1 MTVLAARTGPRGDP
15 GAANGLEALAGAV
28 LALRR
33 TADVGTACMIA
44 GDCAAQAL
52 GADAFRL
59 LRIDPRSGATRR
71 LEEGGVETPY
81 LAEPDGPVEWVMRDQ
96 AAWFDDGTVTDPAMT
111 DREALLW
118 SAPPAALAVV
128 PLFSGSVPFGILLI
142 AFPTAR
148 AFPAPD
154 RLLLQT
160 LADAL
165 SLALERSEL
174 RRAAELERARRIALE
189 RGREVTEEASSVL
202 MSLVAHE
209 IRTPLTAIQAYTETL
224 LESLG
229 HPHAPRERF
238 LGIINEE
245 CARLGRLVT
254 DVLDLS
260 RLEAGQRPLRLSRF
274 DLQALVDE
282 AASPFLAIARVRGI
296 TFDVMLPAGL
306 AVEADR
312 DLLRRLIGNLLSNAL
327 RHSPTGG
334 QVRIAIETGDDAWT
348 AAVEDRGPGL
358 PDALPQLATR
368 PATATPGAEGSG
380 LGLAI
385 AGGIV
390 ALHGGRLWTE
400 SPLGGGARFCFR
412 LPLRQMASP
421 HARRI
426 ARVLVGRPDI
436 RRLFEESVRMVAA
449 TMDAEIVSLMLVDP
463 ERGDLFVA
471 ASRGLEAQNLPMRRT
486 AVRSGVAGSVAAWA
500 KPVLVNNI
508 ETDRRFQRLNHPQYS
523 TKSLLSV
530 PLLVEA
536 EVLGVV
542 NVNNKLSRASFD
554 EHDLSVLV
562 ALVERIG
569 SAVERTTAYPDSD
582 QAVADAVEAVRSVTR
597 LREHGLLASGHAVRR
612 VRRLARELGLGDA
625 DVDQVGW
632 VAAIHDIGMT
642 PIQRRIQGVRG
653 PLGDEDR
660 ESLTRHPEIGV
671 EMLRPLEYVGAVRD
685 MVLAHHEHWDGSGYP
700 RGLRG
705 EEIPLGARV
714 IAVVDA
720 FESMVSDRPWRAA
733 RSAGEAIDEL
743 RRFAGSQFDPL
754 VVDGFVRV
762 LEREAEAS

>member
-1 MTVLAARTGPRGDP
+1 MTVLARHTSFQSGDTDRL
-15 GAANGLEALAGAV
+15 AALAGAM

-33 TADVGTACMIA
+33 TAEIGTACLIA
-44 GDCAAQAL
+44 GDCAVHAL
-52 GADAFRL
+52 GAGAFRL
-59 LRIDPRSGATRR
+59 LRIDSRSGAMKR

-81 LAEPDGPVEWVMRDQ
+81 LAEPGGPVEWVMRNQ
-96 AAWFDDGTVTDPAMT
+96 AAWFDDGTVTEPSMT

-118 SAPPAALAVV
+118 NAPPAALAAV
-128 PLFSGSVPFGILLI
+128 PVFSGSVPFGILLI
-142 AFPTAR
+142 AFP
-148 AFPAPD
+148 APRTFAPDD
-154 RLLLQT
+154 RLLLQS

-165 SLALERSEL
+165 ALALERGEL
-174 RRAAELERARRIALE
+174 RRNADQERARRVELE
-189 RGREVTEEASSVL
+189 RGREVTEETSSVL

-224 LESLG
+224 LQSLAN
-229 HPHAPRERF
+229 PAAPRERF
-238 LGIINEE
+238 LGIINDE
-245 CARLGRLVT
+245 CQRLGRLVT

-260 RLEAGQRPLRLSRF
+260 RLESGQRPLRLSRF
-274 DLQALVDE
+274 DLRSLIDE
-282 AASPFLAIARVRGI
+282 ASAPFHGIARVRGI
-296 TFDVMLPAGL
+296 AIELSLPDGL
-306 AVEADR
+306 SVEADR
-312 DLLRRLIGNLLSNAL
+312 DLLRRLVGNLLSNAL
-327 RHSPTGG
+327 RHSPPGG
-334 QVRIAIETGDDAWT
+334 SVRITVEAGDDAWI
-348 AAVEDRGPGL
+348 ASVEDQGPGL
-358 PDALPQLATR
+358 PADVLPHVAVRGVAGAT
-368 PATATPGAEGSG
+368 GIDGSG

-400 SPLGGGARFCFR
+400 CPSGGGARFRFR

-436 RRLFEESVRMVAA
+436 RCLCEESVGMVAA
-449 TMDAEIVSLMLVDP
+449 TMDAVIVSLMLVDP

-471 ASRGLEAQNLPMRRT
+471 ASRGLEGQNLPMRRT

-530 PLLVEA
+530 PLMVEG

-554 EHDLSVLV
+554 EHDLAVLV

-569 SAVERTTAYPDSD
+569 SAVERAIAYPDSEK
-582 QAVADAVEAVRSVTR
+582 AVVEAIEAVRSVTR
-597 LREHGLLASGHAVRR
+597 LRERGLLASGDAVRR
-612 VRRLARELGLGDA
+612 VRILARELGLEDA

-642 PIQRRIQGVRG
+642 PIHRGIQSSRG
-653 PLGDEDR
+653 PLGDEQR
-660 ESLTRHPEIGV
+660 ESLARHPEIGV
-671 EMLRPLEYVGAVRD
+671 EMLRPIEYVGPVRD

-705 EEIPLGARV
+705 EEIPLGARA

-720 FESMVSDRPWRAA
+720 YESMVSVRPWRAT
-733 RSAGEAIDEL
+733 RSPAEALEEL

-754 VVDGFVRV
+754 VVDAFVRV
-762 LEREAEAS
+762 LEREADAS

>member
-1 MTVLAARTGPRGDP
+1 MTVLAARTGPRRDP
-15 GAANGLEALAGAV
+15 GVTDGLEALAGAM

-52 GADAFRL
+52 GAHAFRL
-59 LRIDPRSGATRR
+59 LRFDPRSGAIKR

-128 PLFSGSVPFGILLI
+128 PLFSGSAPFGILLI
-142 AFPTAR
+142 AFPAAR
-148 AFPAPD
+148 SFPAPD
-154 RLLLQT
+154 RL
-160 LADAL
+160 
-165 SLALERSEL
+165 
-174 RRAAELERARRIALE
+174 
-189 RGREVTEEASSVL
+189 GREVTEEASSVL

-224 LESLG
+224 LQSLG
-229 HPHAPRERF
+229 QPHAPRERF

-245 CARLGRLVT
+245 CQRLGRLVT

-274 DLQALVDE
+274 DLQTLVDE
-282 AASPFLAIARVRGI
+282 AVSPFIAIARVRGI
-296 TFDVMLPAGL
+296 AFDVMLPAEL

-327 RHSPTGG
+327 RHSPAGG
-334 QVRIAIETGDDAWT
+334 RVRIAVETSDDAWT

-358 PDALPQLATR
+358 PADALPQVATR
-368 PATATPGAEGSG
+368 PASATPGAEGTG

-436 RRLFEESVRMVAA
+436 RRLFEESVRMVAS

-508 ETDRRFQRLNHPQYS
+508 ETDRRFQRLNHPQYT

-542 NVNNKLSRASFD
+542 NVNNKLSRAPFD
-554 EHDLSVLV
+554 EHDLAVLV

-569 SAVERTTAYPDSD
+569 SAVERTTAYPDSE
-582 QAVADAVEAVRSVTR
+582 QAVAEAVEAVRSVTR

-632 VAAIHDIGMT
+632 VAAVHDIGMT

-653 PLGDEDR
+653 PLGDEER
-660 ESLTRHPEIGV
+660 ESLARHPEIGV

-733 RSAGEAIDEL
+733 RSAADAIDEL
-743 RRFAGSQFDPL
+743 HRFAGSQFDPL